1 MIPVARKSCLLASPS
16 WEGIFTLGFSQ
27 LWEHL
32 ELAGILASWNTRVP
46 HWILLCERGQS
57 NEQEMWQM
65 KWRGCNWAAVYQ
77 KISCCGNQLNVSLP
91 VNAAFPAVWKSCF
104 SPRIYFPNYSWTK
117 VWENQELNFWLL
129 HSGWNHVEMQF
140 LQTSPRLPS
149 LLSELTSVSK
159 FLLLEWKC
167 SFLSL
172 CSRLSSSSGS
182 GLWSQNSLAREDV
195 KPTRPRGKGEN
206 LGASCSFI
214 SQLAFFLSFSLV
226 RK

>member
-46 HWILLCERGQS
+46 HWILLCERGHS

-91 VNAAFPAVWKSCF
+91 VNTAFPAVWKSCF

-129 HSGWNHVEMQF
+129 HSGWNHAEMQF
-140 LQTSPRLPS
+140 LQTCQGSPACCLNWLPCPS
-149 LLSELTSVSK
+149 PYYLSENAPFSPCAPDFPPPQGLGSDLKTR
-159 FLLLEWKC
+159 LQGRMWNPLGLE
-167 SFLSL
+167 
-172 CSRLSSSSGS
+172 
-182 GLWSQNSLAREDV
+182 A
-195 KPTRPRGKGEN
+195 KGEIWVP
-206 LGASCSFI
+206 AAPSFPNW
-214 SQLAFFLSFSLV
+214 LSFWV
-226 RK
+226 PH